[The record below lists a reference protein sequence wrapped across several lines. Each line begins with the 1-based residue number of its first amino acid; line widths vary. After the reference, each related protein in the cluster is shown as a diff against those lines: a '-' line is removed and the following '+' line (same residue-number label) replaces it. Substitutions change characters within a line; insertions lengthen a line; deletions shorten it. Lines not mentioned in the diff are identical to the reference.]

1 MSWKAGWGLI
11 GTAPDSAE
19 FSLLASLRVGRVDWS
34 PDVSGALVSTLR
46 GSRLN
51 LQGPEQWPVF
61 QGGIQICDYISG
73 RQRRL

>member
-34 PDVSGALVSTLR
+34 LDVSGALVSNCEDQAES
-46 GSRLN
+46 SR
-51 LQGPEQWPVF
+51 
-61 QGGIQICDYISG
+61 S
-73 RQRRL
+73 